1 MTAEQFAFWLQGFA
15 ELNAVPPTPEQWK
28 SINEHL
34 QTVFVKVT
42 PAYSPPNLGFLAP
55 SPGFPGHGIRTLEL
69 RPSDVYP
76 LGQPVITC

>member
-1 MTAEQFAFWLQGFA
+1 MTPEQFAHWLQGFV
-15 ELNAVPPTPEQWK
+15 ELTEWKQPTPEQWK
-28 SINEHL
+28 SIAEHL

-42 PAYSPPNLGFLAP
+42 PPVS
-55 SPGFPGHGIRTLEL
+55 FPGGRFDTPGIRTMEL